1 MSIMPTAIPP
11 GARSQGQGAPQAVTD
26 PKALQAG
33 RMVGMLWYNMLSEMN
48 KNGLDSSSLGAGG
61 DTYSGMFL
69 WQIAQSDFGK
79 YSGGLVDAVLRQLD
93 KGGEVPTLPHPLLA
107 LAESSAGTAGTG
119 APPGAGALKVPPP
132 DIETIHNAENLTR
145 AAWPAIKIAASLLG
159 VPAVAVLA
167 QAALE
172 TGWGG
177 ASPGNNLFGIK
188 SDGSE
193 ASSLRATHEVVDGR
207 LVPQTAQFR
216 DYASPQSGVSDY
228 VRLIRENFPN
238 VVGQGTVQGFASALQ
253 NSGYA
258 TDTAY
263 ASKIVSIA
271 RSSLMS
277 KMLTTVGENDA
288 PTGP

>member
-1 MSIMPTAIPP
+1 MSIMQTAALP
-11 GARSQGQGAPQAVTD
+11 GARSLGQDGQQAVSD
-26 PKALQAG
+26 PRALQAR
-33 RMVGMLWYNMLSEMN
+33 RMVGMLWYNMLAEMS

-61 DTYSGMFL
+61 DAYRGMFL
-69 WQIAQSDFGK
+69 WEMAQSDFGK

-93 KGGEVPTLPHPLLA
+93 KGGEVPVPAHPLLS
-107 LAESSAGTAGTG
+107 LAESSAGAVAAGS
-119 APPGAGALKVPPP
+119 PPGLGTLKVPPP
-132 DIETIHNAENLTR
+132 DIETIRNAEDLTR

-159 VPAVAVLA
+159 VPAVGVLA

-172 TGWGG
+172 TGWGA

-193 ASSLRATHEVVDGR
+193 ASSLRATHEVVDGQ

-238 VVGQGTVQGFASALQ
+238 VVGQGTVQGFARALQ
-253 NSGYA
+253 NGGYA

-277 KMLTTVGENDA
+277 KMLSGIGENDA
-288 PTGP
+288 LSGL

>member
-1 MSIMPTAIPP
+1 MSIMPTTTQPA
-11 GARSQGQGAPQAVTD
+11 GRSQGASAPEVVAD
-26 PKALQAG
+26 PKAQQAR
-33 RMVGMLWYNMLSEMN
+33 RMVGMLWYNMLSEMS
-48 KNGLDSSSLGAGG
+48 KSGFDSASLGAGG
-61 DTYSGMFL
+61 DAYTGMFL
-69 WQIAQSDFGK
+69 WEIAQSDFGK

-93 KGGEVPTLPHPLLA
+93 KGREVPTVTHPLVS
-107 LAESSAGTAGTG
+107 LAESHAGTAGGGSSTV
-119 APPGAGALKVPPP
+119 PSALKAPPP
-132 DIETIHNAENLTR
+132 DSETIHNADELIRT
-145 AAWPAIKIAASLLG
+145 AWPAIKIASSLLG

-172 TGWGG
+172 TGWGA

-193 ASSLRATHEVVDGR
+193 ASSLRATHEVVDGQ

-228 VRLIRENFPN
+228 VRLIREKFPN
-238 VVGQGTVQGFASALQ
+238 AVGQGTVQGFANALQ
-253 NSGYA
+253 SGGYA

-277 KMLTTVGENDA
+277 KMLSAMGENGA
-288 PTGP
+288 LAGP